1 MGQKRCPDNYGRTKT
16 FVMKQLIEFLITNIT
31 GSSDFSVEEQEVDGR
46 VIIRV
51 SANPDIIGLI
61 IGKEGKTIKNIRKI
75 LSIRATQENKAV
87 AIDVVEKE

>member
-31 GSSDFSVEEQEVDGR
+31 GSSDFSVEEQEMDGR
-46 VIIRV
+46 VIMRV

>member
-46 VIIRV
+46 VIMRV